1 MRNKAHGLDG
11 YCRFP
16 VGFVVFEKRLFSLIC
31 HSELAE
37 ESSEAQIIIV
47 NNYNN
52 APAAGFSGLSF
63 ALLRMTIG
71 LVIVPCVES
80 RAWSEYE
87 KSSVWVAAGQKKV

>member
-37 ESSEAQIIIV
+37 ESGEA
-47 NNYNN
+47 
-52 APAAGFSGLSF
+52 
-63 ALLRMTIG
+63 
-71 LVIVPCVES
+71 
-80 RAWSEYE
+80 
-87 KSSVWVAAGQKKV
+87 